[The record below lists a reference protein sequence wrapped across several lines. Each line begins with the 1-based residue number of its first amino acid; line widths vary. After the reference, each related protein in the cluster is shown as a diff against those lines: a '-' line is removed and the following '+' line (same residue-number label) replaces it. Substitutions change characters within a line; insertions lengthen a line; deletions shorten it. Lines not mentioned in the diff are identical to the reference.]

1 MKRKDESVGINARDT
16 HGVPGAGCVLMEY
29 GFEQVDLSS
38 ALSPNTVCT
47 LCTLLM
53 MTSGCLAMKMMD
65 RWMGFLEPR
74 STMVTLSLS
83 YTHTHTWQET
93 SVQCLCV
100 RG

>member
-47 LCTLLM
+47 LCTLL
-53 MTSGCLAMKMMD
+53 SDDK
-65 RWMGFLEPR
+65 WMF
-74 STMVTLSLS
+74 S
-83 YTHTHTWQET
+83 YEDD
-93 SVQCLCV
+93 
-100 RG
+100 G